1 MVHER
6 QYIFLRLNLLIDMFL
21 AMLALVAAYY
31 TRSLLA
37 YSYNDLMTILP
48 AWFPEIIPY
57 EESHLFKEYLWLFPA
72 CAILWPMALNR
83 WGYYDLYD
91 FRNAGLR
98 RNAVIKASAF
108 CGIFL
113 VTAIFVFKQQ
123 FIARIVIAGTA
134 IWATVLLILKD
145 KIIRAIFVNLN
156 KNPEYFHNILIVTEL
171 NESEKAKKLV
181 EQYKEW
187 GLRISNEL
195 DINSISSNSFT
206 ETITQSQVDEVIFA
220 VKSDSLSKLTEL
232 INICEQ
238 LGIKTIIFLDVY
250 KPNISVANTECL
262 LGIPMLTL
270 SPTTRNFGALTV
282 KVFFDRVA
290 ALFLLIILSP
300 LLIIIYLAVK
310 LTSKG
315 PAIYKQQRCGI
326 NGKKFTFY
334 KFRSMYNNAANVK
347 STLLDNNEMEGWAF
361 KIKND
366 PRITTIGKFIRR
378 FSFDE
383 LPQLWNVL
391 KGDMSL
397 VGPRPALPDEVEKFK
412 LWERRRLSM
421 KPGMTGL
428 WQVSGRNQ
436 LPNDQWVVYDLKY
449 IDNWSLMND
458 IKIIFRTLL
467 VIIRGDG
474 M

>member
-6 QYIFLRLNLLIDMFL
+6 QYILLRLNLLIDMLL

-37 YSYNDLMTILP
+37 YFYVDFASVLP
-48 AWFPEIIPY
+48 GWFPEIIPY
-57 EESHLFKEYLWLFPA
+57 EESHLFKEYLWLFPS
-72 CAILWPMALNR
+72 CAVLWPLALNR

-91 FRNAGLR
+91 FRNAGIR
-98 RNAVIKASAF
+98 RRAVVKASAF

-123 FIARIVIAGTA
+123 FIARIVVVGTA
-134 IWATVLLILKD
+134 LWATGLLIIKD
-145 KIIRAIFVNLN
+145 NIIRSIFINLN
-156 KNPEYFHNILIVTEL
+156 KNPEYFHNILVVTE
-171 NESEKAKKLV
+171 SGKSQKAKKLV
-181 EQYKEW
+181 DQYKEW
-187 GLRISNEL
+187 GLRISGEL
-195 DINSISSNSFT
+195 DINSISSESFT
-206 ETITQSQVDEVIFA
+206 ENITHSQVDEVIFA
-220 VKSDSLSKLTEL
+220 VKPDSLSKLTEY

-250 KPNISVANTECL
+250 KPVISAANTEYL
-262 LGIPMLTL
+262 FGIPMLTL
-270 SPTTRNFGALTV
+270 SPTTRNFGSLTV

-300 LLIIIYLAVK
+300 LLIIIYFAVK

-315 PAIYKQQRCGI
+315 PVIYKQQRCGI
-326 NGKKFTFY
+326 NGKNFTFY
-334 KFRSMYNNAANVK
+334 KFRSMYNNAAEIK
-347 STLLDNNEMEGWAF
+347 STLQDNNEMAGWAF

-366 PRITTIGKFIRR
+366 PRITPVGKFIRR

-397 VGPRPALPDEVEKFK
+397 VGPRPALPEEVEKFK

-428 WQVSGRNQ
+428 WQVSGRTQ
-436 LPNDQWVVYDLKY
+436 LPNDQWVVYDLEY
-449 IDNWSLMND
+449 IDNWSLTND
-458 IKIIFRTLL
+458 IKIISRTLL
-467 VIIRGDG
+467 VIVRGDG
-474 M
+474 V